1 MTSVNA
7 YWWQH
12 LRLALFMMPILG
24 TGCSAI
30 SKFTLLNEAHRSEWT
45 ANGVGYSYSNVS
57 LATPAYG
64 IVRDSLDIAAAAGPR
79 VGSPLFLGPLL
90 VPVIPDLILL
100 LPGSSHDQRFNFDF
114 RIQNR
119 SHSTRELD
127 LSRIKFAA
135 NGMVMEP
142 ERVISLYHG
151 CFGQRDGAYGC
162 DDYRAEPIGDTI
174 ALLPFNTL
182 LIRFCFSEWHANVKG
197 LDVSIDGA
205 FVPSPVPPLILKRKS
220 KVKYIPVIFP
230 RFNHFDH

>member
-1 MTSVNA
+1 M
-7 YWWQH
+7 
-12 LRLALFMMPILG
+12 RLALFMMLILG
-24 TGCSAI
+24 TGCSSI
-30 SKFTLLNEAHRSEWT
+30 SKFTLLKQAHPSEWADSGT
-45 ANGVGYSYSNVS
+45 GYSYRNVRLS
-57 LATPAYG
+57 TPAYG
-64 IVRDSLDIAAAAGPR
+64 IVRDSLDITAAAGPR
-79 VGSPLFLGPLL
+79 VGNPLFLGPLL

-127 LSRIKFAA
+127 LSRIIFSA

-162 DDYRAEPIGDTI
+162 DDYKAEPIGDT
-174 ALLPFNTL
+174 LPLQPFNTL
-182 LIRFCFSEWHANVKG
+182 MIRFYFAEWHAEVKG
-197 LDVSIDGA
+197 LEVSIDGA

-220 KVKYIPVIFP
+220 KVKYIPLIFP
-230 RFNHFDH
+230 RFSHFDQ